1 MSHVIV
7 VCWLAMADS
16 IQLKIFMLI
25 MLIMLIIRLVSIT
38 VR

>member
-1 MSHVIV
+1 MSHVIA

-25 MLIMLIIRLVSIT
+25 MLIIRLVSIT